1 MSSTSNKFSFN
12 SSLILLTT
20 ILKICRKINFCFVII
35 MEFQDVIHACGR
47 QVLMFQRNLS
57 TELHCIRSQTTMIP
71 THYCED
77 FKSSTLLHSESF
89 MLLISLFITYM
100 RQVTGFKVKCS
111 DWQCQLYIVGHM
123 VIRLI
128 QLFCV
133 QIVGGTG
140 FVKIQMRK

>member
-12 SSLILLTT
+12 SSLILLTP
-20 ILKICRKINFCFVII
+20 ILKICRKINFCFVMI
-35 MEFQDVIHACGR
+35 MEFWDVIHVCGR

-89 MLLISLFITYM
+89 MLLLSLFITYM
-100 RQVTGFKVKCS
+100 RQVTGFKMQRLAMLVKLC
-111 DWQCQLYIVGHM
+111 IVGHM

-128 QLFCV
+128 
-133 QIVGGTG
+133 
-140 FVKIQMRK
+140 